1 MSNSKRPL
9 SVRLHGM
16 DERIKKTMVMFFH
29 GPCQGAAIIVDSED
43 ADIDIFDGDSTDS
56 KNLLAQHI
64 LKKSH
69 KPVIILS
76 LNDVRQ
82 EGVFHVKKPI
92 KTIDMLSVLEQVE
105 RLVGDRFKKESV
117 IKKSSD
123 AKIVSEEPQQRI
135 QEPEMFDHK
144 AIVVDPDERNKTAKH
159 RTAMR
164 FDEKGFEDYMG
175 SISDIDMNLPMTLN
189 NATYNPK
196 DFYQGY
202 IESAMAICRAKSQ
215 ILMLQSDWRPVTLF
229 PRTGEVWID
238 VDDLELK
245 AFAGIQLSHKIIT
258 TEMSLIP
265 VDPKTM
271 NIRGNLDKFQNM
283 EAFLWKLACWTSK
296 GRYPCTIDYE
306 QPIFLKNWPNFSR
319 LLITPHALRISAL
332 LIKGPRTMLNIAQV
346 LNIKAQYVFVF
357 VSASYAVGL
366 VGQARRAADTLLQ
379 AETILPS
386 KSQGLLG
393 RIMSKLRGN

>member
-43 ADIDIFDGDSTDS
+43 AEIDIFDGDSTDS

-135 QEPEMFDHK
+135 QEPEMLDHK
-144 AIVVDPDERNKTAKH
+144 TIVVDPDERNKTAKH

-175 SISDIDMNLPMTLN
+175 SISDIDMNLP
-189 NATYNPK
+189 
-196 DFYQGY
+196 
-202 IESAMAICRAKSQ
+202 
-215 ILMLQSDWRPVTLF
+215 
-229 PRTGEVWID
+229 
-238 VDDLELK
+238 
-245 AFAGIQLSHKIIT
+245 
-258 TEMSLIP
+258 
-265 VDPKTM
+265 
-271 NIRGNLDKFQNM
+271 
-283 EAFLWKLACWTSK
+283 
-296 GRYPCTIDYE
+296 
-306 QPIFLKNWPNFSR
+306 
-319 LLITPHALRISAL
+319 
-332 LIKGPRTMLNIAQV
+332 IK
-346 LNIKAQYVFVF
+346 
-357 VSASYAVGL
+357 
-366 VGQARRAADTLLQ
+366 
-379 AETILPS
+379 
-386 KSQGLLG
+386 
-393 RIMSKLRGN
+393 